1 MNNNTKGPQVD
12 GSLLPVRISLGLF
25 VLLHGLPFILKD
37 LHPWGLDQW
46 EYIPAGWAWASLII
60 SLLILLPPV
69 STFLAGPL
77 EQIGQFGMAEKSRRK
92 GLLVYL
98 FVLAV
103 AAAVFW
109 TFRNA
114 TYFLGDGFLW
124 ANHLIKDIVFRE
136 PVSTW
141 LYRGLYRGLNA
152 VRIFGE
158 ISPVRS
164 SAITSVLAGLVFVVF
179 THRTARV
186 LSEKRG
192 DYILII
198 TSLLS
203 CGTIMLFFGYVETY
217 PPVAA
222 GVMAFLF
229 YALRWFK
236 RGGSILPVVLAFLV
250 TVILHLSA
258 IALLPGLLLLLHLHA
273 GKRIERKGLA
283 GTLIIV
289 AAAGFAGMFVL
300 QATGVFDGFFR
311 EHFLPLFTSS
321 SSQDVSYPVFS
332 LRALFDHINEL
343 LLISPLV
350 VLVPVLLPARR
361 RQTNGA
367 TNSAS
372 AGSREHERMFLAVS
386 ALFYVLV
393 FIVFNKIIGTSRD
406 WDLFSPIA
414 LPLVLWIA
422 LLLRDILPGKGGEL
436 SVLTLAIIVT
446 HTAPWITLN
455 ADLIKS
461 EERFVDLCDNGY
473 WSNRAKGY
481 GYSTLG
487 QYYRQYGKTLP
498 AIQFYGRAAVHDPG
512 NVKYNYYVGEMY
524 SNLGKHGAALEHYF
538 KVLERDGGHLDAL
551 NNAGVSYL
559 ELGRPSDAEPY
570 LSRALEIDPASI
582 SAMQNLGY
590 IYLVTGRT
598 RKAAGIYLQAVELE
612 PANYMIH
619 ISLAKAF
626 IAYGDIESARRHIDA
641 ARSIEP
647 RLAPGLLEDLQKETV
662 GAPGD

>member
-1 MNNNTKGPQVD
+1 
-12 GSLLPVRISLGLF
+12 
-25 VLLHGLPFILKD
+25 
-37 LHPWGLDQW
+37 
-46 EYIPAGWAWASLII
+46 
-60 SLLILLPPV
+60 
-69 STFLAGPL
+69 
-77 EQIGQFGMAEKSRRK
+77 
-92 GLLVYL
+92 
-98 FVLAV
+98 
-103 AAAVFW
+103 
-109 TFRNA
+109 
-114 TYFLGDGFLW
+114 
-124 ANHLIKDIVFRE
+124 
-136 PVSTW
+136 
-141 LYRGLYRGLNA
+141 
-152 VRIFGE
+152 
-158 ISPVRS
+158 
-164 SAITSVLAGLVFVVF
+164 
-179 THRTARV
+179 
-186 LSEKRG
+186 
-192 DYILII
+192 
-198 TSLLS
+198 
-203 CGTIMLFFGYVETY
+203 
-217 PPVAA
+217 
-222 GVMAFLF
+222 
-229 YALRWFK
+229 
-236 RGGSILPVVLAFLV
+236 
-250 TVILHLSA
+250 
-258 IALLPGLLLLLHLHA
+258 
-273 GKRIERKGLA
+273 
-283 GTLIIV
+283 
-289 AAAGFAGMFVL
+289 
-300 QATGVFDGFFR
+300 
-311 EHFLPLFTSS
+311 LFTSS

-361 RQTNGA
+361 RLTNGA
-367 TNSAS
+367 TNSDS
-372 AGSREHERMFLAVS
+372 EGSREHERMFLAVS

-393 FIVFNKIIGTSRD
+393 FIVFNKVIGTSRD

-422 LLLRDILPGKGGEL
+422 LLLRDILPGKGSEL
-436 SVLTLAIIVT
+436 AVLTLAIIVT

-570 LSRALEIDPASI
+570 LSRALEIDPASV

-598 RKAAGIYLQAVELE
+598 REATGIYLQAAELE

-626 IAYGDIESARRHIDA
+626 IAYGDIESARRHIDT